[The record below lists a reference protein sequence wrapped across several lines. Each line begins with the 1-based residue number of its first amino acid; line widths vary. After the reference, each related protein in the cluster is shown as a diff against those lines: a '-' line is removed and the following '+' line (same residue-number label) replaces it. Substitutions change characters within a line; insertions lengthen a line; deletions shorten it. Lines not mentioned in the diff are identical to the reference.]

1 MDLILTNLETG
12 NLGWR
17 ELAGALTDLEQFL
30 AEGFPH
36 REAGAEAEPAP
47 TRSVSSTPWW
57 TG

>member
-47 TRSVSSTPWW
+47 TRSVSSTPW
-57 TG
+57 